1 MSADRKGRSS
11 SSRGVVGRQAD
22 RGARPGA
29 PADSRTAARPALWR
43 NRELWVGVGLF
54 LLALTVRLLY
64 LWESSDNPT
73 FTSPIV
79 DSRTYDNTARELA
92 EQGRLGYQFFWQ
104 PFFYPFVLAGLY
116 KLSGSSILFAK
127 ICQAAVGALT
137 CALTG
142 YLGTRVFDRR
152 TGVLAGLLLAFYG
165 PAFFYEGELV
175 VAGWATLCSV
185 VLLLIILRAAHTQ
198 SLVMA
203 FVLGFSGALATA
215 VRPTFL
221 PFVVAAG
228 MWVAV
233 VYLRQHR
240 AWRGLLL
247 RLALAAV
254 GFALIAVPI
263 AVACE
268 RVFARYKFLP
278 VAGGINLYIGNNPAR
293 CHTLTARPGTT
304 RWFSI
309 VEPRLQPDQTFT
321 WAATLEH
328 SEELARRTRRYAAE
342 QPLDFSAGLA
352 HKTAQFFNGREVPRN
367 LDVYVF
373 REWSALLWA
382 AVWKV
387 GRFGFP
393 WGLVFP
399 LAVAGLV
406 LRWRSVPWPFLLL
419 LTLVPAAIILVFVS
433 GRYRIPVVP
442 VVVLLA
448 ARGLTAGVQLLRAGD
463 WYRVAWAAGAALFVG
478 IITSLPGPSCEE
490 RIDYTAELWVWMGDE
505 ADRSGDGERARELFE
520 AALEREP
527 DCYLAHMRLGSW
539 HAARRD
545 GARAV
550 EHLTAALALE
560 ADDYDAYFRRGRAY
574 AVQGDDERAL
584 ADYTTALTIEPLYGA
599 PYAARARLHERRG
612 DLAAAREDWRQAL
625 LLFTR
630 AGHTAQAEQA
640 LTRLQAL
647 GNPSP

>member
-1 MSADRKGRSS
+1 MSADRRDRRSS
-11 SSRGVVGRQAD
+11 TRAAEHPADSGR
-22 RGARPGA
+22 RPGA
-29 PADSRTAARPALWR
+29 RTAARPALWR

-92 EQGRLGYQFFWQ
+92 EQGRLGYQYFWQ

-116 KLSGSSILFAK
+116 KLSGASILFAK
-127 ICQAAVGALT
+127 MCQAAVGALT

-175 VAGWATLCSV
+175 VAGWAALCSV
-185 VLLLIILRAAHTQ
+185 VLLLIILRAARTQ

-221 PFVVAAG
+221 PVVAAAG
-228 MWVAV
+228 VWVAV

-240 AWRGLLL
+240 AWRPAAA
-247 RLALAAV
+247 LALAAG
-254 GFALIAVPI
+254 GFALIAVRLRWR
-263 AVACE
+263 ASVSSRATGFC
-268 RVFARYKFLP
+268 RGRGLH
-278 VAGGINLYIGNNPAR
+278 LYIGNNPAR

-342 QPLDFSAGLA
+342 QPLDFIAGLA

-373 REWSALLWA
+373 RDWSALLWA
-382 AVWKV
+382 SVWKL

-419 LTLVPAAIILVFVS
+419 LTLVPAAIILVFVR

-448 ARGLTAGVQLLRAGD
+448 AGGLTAGVQLLRAGD

-505 ADRSGDGERARELFE
+505 ADRSGDGERARDLFE

-630 AGHTAQAEQA
+630 AGHAAQAEQA
-640 LTRLQAL
+640 
-647 GNPSP
+647 